1 MTQLLPSRSQI
12 HETFFSLMA
21 QSTRQWRRLLDR
33 ELQSLDLGL
42 TEATWLAL
50 LHLARAPE
58 PLRQKD
64 LALSMSL
71 DSSSVVRLLD
81 TLESSGLVERME
93 HADRRAKTIG
103 LTSRGQDIV
112 AQVEVIARDAR
123 KRILAVA
130 SDDELE
136 SAFRVMARISEAL
149 QQPALESAA

>member
-1 MTQLLPSRSQI
+1 MTQPLPFRSHI

-21 QSTRQWRRLLDR
+21 HATRQWRRLLDR
-33 ELQSLDLGL
+33 ELQPLGLGL

-58 PLRQKD
+58 PMRQKD

-81 TLESSGLVERME
+81 TLESGGLVERME
-93 HADRRAKTIG
+93 HVDRRAKTIG
-103 LTSRGQDIV
+103 LTPRGLDIV

-123 KRILAVA
+123 KRVLAVVPA
-130 SDDELE
+130 DELE
-136 SAFRVMARISEAL
+136 AAFRVMTRISEAL
-149 QQPALESAA
+149 QQPALEPAA